1 MVMMVN
7 IQYVQMSTSESLSN
21 IVTQK
26 LEKLAKRYNWII
38 KFEVFFKLEKDAAGK
53 GKICEIEISGPGP
66 RIFAKSDEDDFE
78 KAAVE
83 TISDLE
89 RQLRKRK
96 ELFQRH

>member
-1 MVMMVN
+1 MTVN
-7 IQYVQMSTSESLSN
+7 IQYVHIPTSESLSD
-21 IVTQK
+21 IITQK

-38 KFEVFFKLEKDAAGK
+38 KFEVFFKLEKDSTGK

-83 TISDLE
+83 TINDLE
-89 RQLRKRK
+89 KQLRKRK
-96 ELFQRH
+96 EIFQRHQ